1 MVKLCEWSQTRRQM
15 GHHPTG
21 VNRGRACFPVLTG
34 VARMQRI
41 NVAARDLRATGV
53 QTAPKLSVKLITWN
67 VEKSSLRHERD
78 AWQADRKA
86 GRWRGESKRSEKAN
100 AAR

>member
-1 MVKLCEWSQTRRQM
+1 MVKLCEWSLTRRQM
-15 GHHPTG
+15 GAYPTG
-21 VNRGRACFPVLTG
+21 VNRGYACFPGFTC
-34 VARMQRI
+34 VARMQCV
-41 NVAARDLRATGV
+41 NVTARDCRATGV

-86 GRWRGESKRSEKAN
+86 GRWRGESKRSEEAN

>member
-1 MVKLCEWSQTRRQM
+1 MVVDAPSEGADQ
-15 GHHPTG
+15 PTE
-21 VNRGRACFPVLTG
+21 VNRLNACFPALTC
-34 VARMQRI
+34 VARMQVI
-41 NVAARDLRATGV
+41 NVLARDCRATGV

-67 VEKSSLRHERD
+67 VETSSLRHERD

>member
-1 MVKLCEWSQTRRQM
+1 MVKLDKWSLTRRQM
-15 GHHPTG
+15 GYHPTG
-21 VNRGRACFPVLTG
+21 VNRGYACFPVLTC
-34 VARMQRI
+34 VARLQCI
-41 NVAARDLRATGV
+41 NVAARDCRATGV

-67 VEKSSLRHERD
+67 VEISSLRHERD

-86 GRWRGESKRSEKAN
+86 GRWRGESKRSEKAK